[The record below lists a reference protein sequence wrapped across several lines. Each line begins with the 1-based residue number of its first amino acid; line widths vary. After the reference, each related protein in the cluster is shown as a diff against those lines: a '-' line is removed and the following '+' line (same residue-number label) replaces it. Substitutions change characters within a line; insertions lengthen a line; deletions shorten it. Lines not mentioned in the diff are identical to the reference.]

1 MIPIKEFLLICW
13 TGRSNFGISSR
24 GKNKELKLL
33 REKSIHSKKS
43 HSELS
48 DRRNETA
55 KANHYIIQR
64 RSCV

>member
-1 MIPIKEFLLICW
+1 MV
-13 TGRSNFGISSR
+13 SSR
-24 GKNKELKLL
+24 RKTKEQKLL
-33 REKSIHSKKS
+33 REKSIHSTKS

-55 KANHYIIQR
+55 NANHYIIQH